1 MLARGLNRTGDTPLT
16 VSVVICAYTLDR
28 WDLLQRAVASV
39 LEQNISAE
47 DVILVID
54 HNPELAERCRAV
66 WPSASELGVRVVE
79 NVYQGRLGSARNTGL
94 ELVTGDIV
102 AFLDDDACAP
112 PDWLSRLV
120 AAYESEDQVMAVGGA
135 PEPEFECP
143 RPSWFP
149 FEFDW
154 VFGCAYRGLPTARA
168 PARRLIGANMSV
180 RRSAILAV
188 GGFHSDNHDDMDLSH
203 RVADAQGRDSVVY
216 DPIITVRHFVS
227 AERLTWSYFWRRCFF
242 VNRGK
247 VLAFSDM
254 ADAGGLG
261 AELVFVRS
269 ILTRSVPR
277 YALRGGRSG
286 PLRAAAALAGVTL
299 AGVGHLVGRY
309 RLLVGVTG
317 SSETR
322 GLEPAPAMQLDGSK

>member
-1 MLARGLNRTGDTPLT
+1 MT
-16 VSVVICAYTLDR
+16 VSVIICAYTLDR

-39 LEQNISAE
+39 LGQNVSAE
-47 DVILVID
+47 DIILVID
-54 HNPELAERCRAV
+54 HNSQLAERCRAL
-66 WPSASELGVRVVE
+66 WPSVSEACVHVVE
-79 NVYQGRLGSARNTGL
+79 NVYEGRLGSARNTGL

-112 PDWLSRLV
+112 PDWLSRIV
-120 AAYESEDQVMAVGGA
+120 AAYETENQVMAVGGA

-143 RPSWFP
+143 RPNWFP

-168 PARRLIGANMSV
+168 PSRRLIGASMSV

-203 RVADAQGRDSVVY
+203 RVANVHGRETVVY
-216 DPIITVRHFVS
+216 DPSIRVRHSVP
-227 AERLTWSYFWRRCFF
+227 ADRLTWSYFWRRCFF
-242 VNRGK
+242 VNLGK

-254 ADAGGLG
+254 ADAGGLR
-261 AELVFVRS
+261 AELAFVRF

-277 YALRGGRSG
+277 YVLRGGRSG
-286 PLRAAAALAGVTL
+286 SLRAAAALAGITL
-299 AGVGHLVGRY
+299 AGVGHLVGWY
-309 RLLVGVTG
+309 RLLVGVTVA
-317 SSETR
+317 SETR
-322 GLEPAPAMQLDGSK
+322 GLECVRAMQLDGSRRLP

>member
-1 MLARGLNRTGDTPLT
+1 MMARGFNRTGHTGLT

-39 LEQNISAE
+39 LAQNVPAE
-47 DVILVID
+47 EVIVVID
-54 HNPELAERCRAV
+54 HNPELAERCRAR
-66 WPSASELGVRVVE
+66 WPWGSDFRVRVVE
-79 NVYQGRLGSARNTGL
+79 NVYSGRLGSARNTAL
-94 ELVTGDIV
+94 ELVAGEIV

-112 PDWLSRLV
+112 PDWLGRLV
-120 AAYESEDQVMAVGGA
+120 AAYESEEQVMAVGGA

-154 VFGCAYRGLPTARA
+154 VFGCSYRGLPVARA

-188 GGFHSDNHDDMDLSH
+188 GGFHSDDHDDMDLSH
-203 RVADAQGRDSVVY
+203 RVADAHGHDSVVY
-216 DPIITVRHFVS
+216 DPMITVRHFVS
-227 AERLTWSYFWRRCFF
+227 ADRLTWSYFWRRCFL

-254 ADAGGLG
+254 ADAGGLV

-269 ILTRSVPR
+269 ILIRSVPR

-299 AGVGHLVGRY
+299 AAVGHLVGRY
-309 RLLVGVTG
+309 RLLVGVTA

-322 GLEPAPAMQLDGSK
+322 GLEPTPAMQLDRSK